1 LSREGEELWKKHC
14 SFLYEDFPKQV
25 AYNRRKMDEYFK
37 MLKNTLLLESLRAK
51 KAEKIKQVPV
61 TTYDDY
67 LFLKAF
73 GERVRELETKTPKKE
88 GETLVEY
95 YTRIGRIAAEPLRN
109 HLPGEFEC
117 FVKTSGTTG
126 QGKWIV
132 HTRLL
137 RDIAADVAMTV
148 LVMAC
153 SEREGDTTLRP
164 GDTVLNIVA
173 PVPYVSG
180 WSLHYLQEIHK
191 FKIYPPAQITDR
203 ISDIRR
209 RMWMIMKEVDRMQ
222 EKIALLAAATSMLY
236 LLVRYMTDR
245 YSFYKDSF
253 ESSSIGL
260 TKLYMFSKLIQTKL
274 FWEPKDMKKILPV
287 KGIICTG
294 YDSKIYDKLFRR
306 NFGVIPLNM
315 YGSSEFGLPMYGT
328 VENKYQ
334 LVLDLRVGYFEFL
347 DIESG
352 NILDIDELKK
362 GRSYGLIG
370 TPFGSSLVRYR
381 IGDILKVED
390 LRDDGMPF
398 FSFEGREGNYLDVYS
413 YFRITE
419 NLAIRV
425 MTKADLIS
433 SDKWCFAKLLDPKE
447 HICVLMEKELEI
459 DEETASE
466 RIFKILLE
474 ESEDFRNF
482 VKDFRIRNP
491 IDIIKVEYLKKGAFT
506 RYSDLRFKMGTPYG
520 QVKPPKIIPTE
531 KMEIFESLRGI

>member
-1 LSREGEELWKKHC
+1 
-14 SFLYEDFPKQV
+14 
-25 AYNRRKMDEYFK
+25 M
-37 MLKNTLLLESLRAK
+37 
-51 KAEKIKQVPV
+51 
-61 TTYDDY
+61 
-67 LFLKAF
+67 
-73 GERVRELETKTPKKE
+73 
-88 GETLVEY
+88 
-95 YTRIGRIAAEPLRN
+95 RIGRMAAEPIRDY
-109 HLPGEFEC
+109 LPGEFEC

-132 HTRLL
+132 HTRTL
-137 RDIAADVAMTV
+137 RDIAANTAMTV

-153 SEREGDTTLRP
+153 SERAGDTTLSL

-173 PVPYVSG
+173 PPPFVSG

-191 FKIYPPAQITDR
+191 FKIYPPPHITDR
-203 ISDIRR
+203 IFDIRR
-209 RMWMIMKEVDRMQ
+209 RMWMIMKEVDKMK

-260 TKLYMFSKLIQTKL
+260 TKLYMLSKLIQTKL

-306 NFGVIPLNM
+306 NFGVTPLNM

-328 VENKYQ
+328 AENKYQ
-334 LVLDLRVGYFEFL
+334 LALDLRVGYFEFI
-347 DIESG
+347 DTESG
-352 NILDIDELKK
+352 NILDVDELKK

-381 IGDILKVED
+381 IGDLLKVED

-419 NLAIRV
+419 NLAVKV

-447 HICVLMEKELEI
+447 HICVLMEKELEVN
-459 DEETASE
+459 EEIASE
-466 RIFKILLE
+466 RIFKNLLE

-482 VKDFRIRNP
+482 VKDFRIKNP
-491 IDIIKVEYLKKGAFT
+491 TDIIKVEYLKKGAFA
-506 RYSDLRFKMGTPYG
+506 RYSDLRMKRGTPYG
-520 QVKPPKIIPTE
+520 QIKPPKIIPTE
-531 KMEIFESLRGI
+531 KMEIFETLRGV